1 MLVDSNIASVQIIF
15 NTSKQN
21 LHKQFFGSDA
31 KELAEK
37 YAKSWFNEPEVKY
50 IECKSS
56 CILVNN
62 A

>member
-1 MLVDSNIASVQIIF
+1 MFVDSNIASVTVIF
-15 NTSKQN
+15 NTNKQN

-37 YAKSWFNEPEVKY
+37 YAKSWFNNSEVKY

-56 CILVNN
+56 CILANN